1 MLYIFLVIL
10 HRLAIFLILESRH
23 RRYYIEILGSELQL
37 HNICK
42 DKKSVSYNKIYSI
55 KEMLFLIKYLIHKIL
70 HTAFD

>member
-10 HRLAIFLILESRH
+10 HRPAIFLILESRH
-23 RRYYIEILGSELQL
+23 RRYYIEILGSELQP

-42 DKKSVSYNKIYSI
+42 DKKVSLIISI